1 MSAHAGTVLM
11 RNTMVF
17 DRDHTAEFTEAIRN
31 AVSFAE
37 EHAPQLM
44 VHTFIDEAAGRCY
57 SFQLYE
63 DSDAI
68 QRHWAVSDPYISA
81 VMEHCRVE
89 SLEIYGDPSD
99 AVRTAIL
106 DGMDPSTVSFI
117 GPLTG
122 YHLLRR

>member
-1 MSAHAGTVLM
+1 MSTQSKAVLM

-17 DRDHTAEFTEAIRN
+17 DRDHASEFKTAIRE
-31 AVSFAE
+31 AVAFAE

-44 VHTFIDEAAGRCY
+44 VHTFVDDSTGRCY

-63 DSDAI
+63 DSEAI
-68 QRHWAVSDPYISA
+68 QRHWAVSDPYIEA

-89 SLEIYGDPSD
+89 SLEVYGNASD

-106 DGMDPSTVSFI
+106 DGMDPSTVTFI
-117 GPLTG
+117 ATLTG
-122 YHLLRR
+122 YHHLGR